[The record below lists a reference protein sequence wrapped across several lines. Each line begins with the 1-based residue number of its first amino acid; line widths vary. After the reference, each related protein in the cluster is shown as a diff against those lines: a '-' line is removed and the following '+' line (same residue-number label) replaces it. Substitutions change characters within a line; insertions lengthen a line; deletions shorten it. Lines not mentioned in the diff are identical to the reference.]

1 MTKKKRI
8 YHSAGK
14 TRCPHV
20 KETEIL
26 FYATHPKINFKWMKD
41 LSLGLDTIKIPEE
54 NIGNKLLDISLDNNF
69 LDLTPKTNAIKAK
82 INKVGL
88 YQVKKLLHSK
98 GKHRQS

>member
-14 TRCPHV
+14 TGCPHV

-26 FYATHPKINFKWMKD
+26 FYATHPRINLKWVKD
-41 LSLGLDTIKIPEE
+41 LSLRPNTIKIPGK
-54 NIGNKLLDISLDNNF
+54 NIGNKFLDISLDNNF
-69 LDLTPKTNAIKAK
+69 FDFISKANAIKAK

-88 YQVKKLLHSK
+88 YQVKKLLCSK
-98 GKHRQS
+98 GNHRQS